1 MGHGNRVPDAPIE
14 RWHLMQDVSCTQIDD
29 SRLLLEKEGVK
40 ILLFWP
46 EKADITIWKEE
57 ILVPSIIKDSEELLP
72 VIDAAFATGKEGPED
87 IGIVSLSLLMLD
99 VTDLKELPET
109 EELAK
114 TVNEILNQPDRA
126 AALNSMGKLD

>member
-1 MGHGNRVPDAPIE
+1 
-14 RWHLMQDVSCTQIDD
+14 
-29 SRLLLEKEGVK
+29 
-40 ILLFWP
+40 
-46 EKADITIWKEE
+46 
-57 ILVPSIIKDSEELLP
+57 
-72 VIDAAFATGKEGPED
+72 
-87 IGIVSLSLLMLD
+87 MLD

>member
-1 MGHGNRVPDAPIE
+1 M
-14 RWHLMQDVSCTQIDD
+14 
-29 SRLLLEKEGVK
+29 
-40 ILLFWP
+40 
-46 EKADITIWKEE
+46 
-57 ILVPSIIKDSEELLP
+57 LVPSIIKDSEELLP